1 MTDHRAVGLSRVANN
16 NLGGAIE
23 AFRAQLKHDQDKPNA
38 LNNLGTTFFRMAS
51 TCNDDGSAR
60 SMYSEALK
68 NCQASVDEGAQNS
81 ELQCA
86 LSNIDLINDRYER
99 RY

>member
-1 MTDHRAVGLSRVANN
+1 MCVACGHGTLEIELTLYNINDETTDHRVVGMSRVADN

-68 NCQASVDEGAQNS
+68 N
-81 ELQCA
+81 
-86 LSNIDLINDRYER
+86 
-99 RY
+99 